1 MSDLASSDGV
11 RGIVTLGETMALLWP
26 PEVGLL
32 RHAPGLRLGVAGAES
47 NLAVGAVR
55 LGVPATW
62 LGRVGDDEFGRLV
75 TMTLRGQ
82 GVVTRAVV
90 DSGAATG
97 LMVKERRT
105 ARATRVLY
113 YRAGSAGSRLDP
125 ADVDPAVVTE
135 AGVLHVTGITPA
147 LSRTARE
154 AVFGAVEHA
163 SAAGVPV
170 SVDLNYRSAL
180 WPPDVAG
187 SVLGDLVRRADVVLA
202 TEEEA
207 RLVVDGDE
215 DTTLLARLAALG
227 PAQVLLKQGAAGS
240 LSSIDGVVRRSAAH
254 PVTVVDP
261 VGAGDAYGAGY
272 LSGLCRGL
280 APEERLRLATAAGAF
295 AVTVPGDWEGLPS
308 LADLE
313 LLEGGQ
319 DVVLR

>member
-1 MSDLASSDGV
+1 MNDPTSGHGM

-32 RHAPGLRLGVAGAES
+32 RHAPGLRLGIAGAES

-90 DSGAATG
+90 DTGAATG

-105 ARATRVLY
+105 SRATRVLY
-113 YRAGSAGSRLDP
+113 YRAGSAGSRLEP
-125 ADVDPAVVTE
+125 ADLDPDLV
-135 AGVLHVTGITPA
+135 AGAGALHVTGITPA
-147 LSRTARE
+147 LSCTARE
-154 AVFGAVEHA
+154 TVFAAVEQA
-163 SAAGVPV
+163 AAAGVPV
-170 SVDLNYRSAL
+170 SVDLNYRNAL
-180 WPPDVAG
+180 WPPDEAG
-187 SVLGDLVRRADVVLA
+187 PVLRDLVRRADVVLA
-202 TEEEA
+202 TEDEA
-207 RLVVDGDE
+207 RLVVDGDV
-215 DTTLLARLAALG
+215 DTALLAELAALG
-227 PAQVLLKQGAAGS
+227 PGQVLLKQGAAGS
-240 LSSIDGVVRRSAAH
+240 LSSIHGVVRRTPAH
-254 PVTVVDP
+254 AVGVVDP

-280 APEERLRLATAAGAF
+280 PPEERLRLATAAGAF

-313 LLEGGQ
+313 LLEASE

>member
-1 MSDLASSDGV
+1 VTAAVSRGV
-11 RGIVTLGETMALLWP
+11 VTLGETMALLWP

-32 RHAPGLRLGVAGAES
+32 RHAPALRLGIAGAES
-47 NLAVGAVR
+47 NLAVGVVR

-75 TMTLRGQ
+75 TMALRGQ
-82 GVVTRAVV
+82 GVQTAAVV
-90 DSGAATG
+90 DSSAPTG

-105 ARATRVLY
+105 ARSVRVLY
-113 YRAGSAGSRLDP
+113 YRSGSAGSRLSPD
-125 ADVDPAVVTE
+125 DVDPAVVAE

-154 AVFGAVEHA
+154 AVFAAVEMA
-163 SAAGVPV
+163 RAARVPV

-180 WPPDVAG
+180 WSPADAG
-187 SVLGDLVRRADVVLA
+187 PVLGDLVRRADILLA

-207 RLVVDGDE
+207 RLVVDGAD
-215 DTTLLARLAALG
+215 DRALVDQLVGLG
-227 PAQVLLKQGAAGS
+227 PGQVLLKQGAAGS
-240 LSSIDGVVRRSAAH
+240 LCSIDGRTHRTPARS
-254 PVTVVDP
+254 VDVVDS
-261 VGAGDAYGAGY
+261 VGAGDAFGAGY

-280 APEERLRLATAAGAF
+280 AVEERLDLATAAGAF

-308 LADLE
+308 MGDLA
-313 LLEGGQ
+313 LLDAQE